1 MLKNITDIFIIF
13 SAKYLLFLVIGLV
26 LIYFLRQSKNIR
38 KEFVIFSAFVFPI
51 AFIISRIAAHF
62 YYNARPFMVEGITPL
77 IAHVADNGFP
87 SDHTLLGC
95 AIAAVVFRFDRKNGV
110 AVFLLSLIIGF
121 SRVFAGVHHSLD
133 IWGSVLI
140 VLFSAIISQILFQ
153 HYFEKKLK

>member
-1 MLKNITDIFIIF
+1 MLKSITDIFIIF

-26 LIYFLRQSKNIR
+26 FVYFLRQSKKVR
-38 KEFVIFSAFVFPI
+38 KEFMIFSALLLSI
-51 AFIISRIAAHF
+51 AFIISRIVAHF
-62 YYNARPFMVEGITPL
+62 YYNARPFVVEKVTPL

-95 AIAAVVFRFDRKNGV
+95 AIAGVVFRFDKKIGV

-133 IWGSVLI
+133 IWGSVII
-140 VLFSAIISQILFQ
+140 VLFSTILSQVLFRY
-153 HYFEKKLK
+153 YFRKNLK